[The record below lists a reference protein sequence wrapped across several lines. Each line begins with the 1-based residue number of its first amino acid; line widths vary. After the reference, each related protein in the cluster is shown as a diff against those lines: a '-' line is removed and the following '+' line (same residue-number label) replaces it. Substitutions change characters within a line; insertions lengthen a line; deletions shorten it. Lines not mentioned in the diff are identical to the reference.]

1 MSRGGR
7 PGQDPPARLLGLGG
21 GGGGCSEAGRETS
34 GMRRRSADTYIFLP
48 PGSQL
53 VGTAGQGRGWGVGGM
68 QILGGTQPAEV
79 LGWLEWGAWPWT
91 PGFPPAMGACEAP
104 RMGWSSPRPRRLSP
118 PSSSSGTFDRMARC
132 FSGLVGSWAL
142 GSWAN
147 SGGAWRPRLVQHPL

>member
-34 GMRRRSADTYIFLP
+34 GMRRRSADTYILLP

-68 QILGGTQPAEV
+68 QIPGGGGDTACR
-79 LGWLEWGAWPWT
+79 G
-91 PGFPPAMGACEAP
+91 PGLAG
-104 RMGWSSPRPRRLSP
+104 
-118 PSSSSGTFDRMARC
+118 
-132 FSGLVGSWAL
+132 VGSLAMD
-142 GSWAN
+142 
-147 SGGAWRPRLVQHPL
+147 PRLPTRHGGL